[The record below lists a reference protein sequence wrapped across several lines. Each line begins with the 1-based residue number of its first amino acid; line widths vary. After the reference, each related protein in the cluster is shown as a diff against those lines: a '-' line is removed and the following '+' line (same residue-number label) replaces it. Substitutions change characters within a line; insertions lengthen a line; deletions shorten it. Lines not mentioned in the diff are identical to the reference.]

1 MRRLL
6 SILCFLLLA
15 SMIGAEGVVLR
26 TAHVDAVS
34 AILYDPDRNLLV
46 TGGVDGKIKVW
57 DLETDALR
65 YSSQISNLAI
75 LDVALHPSRPE
86 VAIVESDE
94 NLRYRLTVWNWEERE
109 VRYIQNLNA
118 QPLHLSYSPQ
128 GNYVMVSEAAFRS
141 MRIFDAQTGREEDY
155 LQRGFGIVS
164 FFAVAQSEARVMTY
178 SARNGEIIYW
188 DLQSG
193 FEIQRSESEPGLEH
207 MGLFGNRRYA
217 AGVRNRTLYL
227 VDVLG
232 GQMVD
237 SIRLGATPLDLV
249 IESDGESVSLLV
261 SEASGELV
269 LQSYALR
276 DGRLNRRYSTTYRD
290 IPEEINLIRYAG
302 EELFAARRDGTIYRY
317 RRYQRTP
324 SVFAENVIQPIT
336 DLAPGDGELVV
347 ATNGRLLTLVSD
359 LFEARDA
366 RLEEVEE
373 MEDSYASLPFSS
385 GVRFAQTPDGTT
397 YVWSNEVRGELYRM
411 GRFSTLLPL
420 DIPLRGQPIGITARL
435 PNRLVVV
442 TRDGRVSI
450 VDTIS
455 REERF
460 SVQALGMETAIETED
475 HGLLIGKSVTGRLDS
490 ALLRIDPGTGET
502 VPLDTELFLI
512 YRLAYDERSRRL
524 YAIGLR
530 RDEEGRVE
538 TVLQSFSGSDL
549 QRRRTLFSVDGE
561 FLNADLAV
569 DSDQREVFTT
579 LGESGVRRYDGSR
592 FEEFAKDAHQ
602 TRMMSLFSGL
612 VLGLN
617 RDGSLSI
624 WSRRTREY
632 LATFYVVGPRQWL
645 AVTAEGRYIASRGLT
660 AQEFLSA
667 PEDQEVSR
675 YRVQL

>member
-1 MRRLL
+1 VRRLL
-6 SILCFLLLA
+6 IILGFLLLA
-15 SMIGAEGVVLR
+15 STVGAEGVVLR
-26 TAHVDAVS
+26 TAHVDSVS
-34 AILYDPDRNLLV
+34 AMLFDQDRNLLV

-94 NLRYRLTVWNWEERE
+94 NLRYRLTVWNWEDRE
-109 VRYIQNLNA
+109 VRYTRNLDA
-118 QPLHLSYSPQ
+118 QPLHLAYSPQ
-128 GNYVMVSEAAFRS
+128 GTFVVVSEAAFRS
-141 MRIFDAQTGREEDY
+141 MRLFDARTGREEEY

-164 FFAVAQSEARVMTY
+164 YFAVAQSEARIMTY
-178 SARNGEIIYW
+178 SATNGEIIYW

-207 MGLFGNRRYA
+207 MRLFGNRRYA

-232 GQMVD
+232 GQVVD
-237 SIRLGATPLDLV
+237 SISLGATPVDLV

-276 DGRLNRRYSTTYRD
+276 NGRLNRRYSTTYRD
-290 IPEEINLIRYAG
+290 IPEGINLIRYAG
-302 EELFAARRDGTIYRY
+302 DELFAARRDGTIYRY
-317 RRYQRTP
+317 RGYQRNP
-324 SVFAENVIQPIT
+324 ALFAENVIQPIT
-336 DLAPGDGELVV
+336 DIAPGDGELLI
-347 ATNGRLLTLVSD
+347 ASNGRLLTLDSD
-359 LFEARDA
+359 LFEARDV
-366 RLEEVEE
+366 RLEDVER
-373 MEDSYASLPFSS
+373 MEDSYVSLPFSA
-385 GVRFAQTPDGTT
+385 GVRFTQTPDGTT
-397 YVWSNEVRGELYRM
+397 YIWSDESRAGLFRM
-411 GRFSTLLPL
+411 GRFSTILPL
-420 DIPLRGQPIGITARL
+420 ELPVRGQPTVITAML
-435 PNRLVVV
+435 PNRLVLV
-442 TRDGRVSI
+442 TRDGRVAI
-450 VDTIS
+450 IDAIS
-455 REERF
+455 REELF
-460 SVQALGMETAIETED
+460 TVQALGIETAIETED

-490 ALLRIDPGTGET
+490 ALLRIDPATGET

-512 YRLAYDERSRRL
+512 YRLGYDERSRRL

-530 RDEEGRVE
+530 RDAEDRIE
-538 TVLQSFSGSDL
+538 TVLQSFSGGDL

-569 DSDQREVFTT
+569 DSAEREVFTT

-592 FEEFAKDAHQ
+592 FQEFARDAHQ
-602 TRMMSLFSGL
+602 TRTMSLFSGL

-624 WSRRTREY
+624 WSRQTREY
-632 LATFYVVGPRQWL
+632 LATFYVLGSRQWIAL
-645 AVTAEGRYIASRGLT
+645 TADGKFIASRGLDP
-660 AQEFLSA
+660 EEYLSA
-667 PEDQEVSR
+667 PEDETVSE
-675 YRVQL
+675 YRVRL

>member
-1 MRRLL
+1 MRRLF
-6 SILCFLLLA
+6 SVIVFLCLA
-15 SMIGAEGVVLR
+15 SMVGAEGVVLR
-26 TAHVDAVS
+26 TAHVDSVS
-34 AILYDPDRNLLV
+34 AMLFDDDRNLLV

-57 DLETDALR
+57 DFATDDLL

-94 NLRYRLTVWNWEERE
+94 NLRYRLTVWNWEEQE
-109 VRYIQNLNA
+109 VRYTRNLGA

-128 GNYVMVSEAAFRS
+128 GTYVVVSEASFRS
-141 MRIFDAQTGREEDY
+141 MRIFDARTGREEEY

-164 FFAVAQSEARVMTY
+164 YFAVAQSEGRIMTY
-178 SARNGEIIYW
+178 SANNGEIIYW

-207 MGLFGNRRYA
+207 MRLFGNRRYA

-232 GQMVD
+232 GQVVD
-237 SIRLGATPLDLV
+237 SISLGATALDLV
-249 IESDGESVSLLV
+249 IETDGHSVSLLV

-276 DGRLNRRYSTTYRD
+276 NGRLNRRYSTTNRN
-290 IPEEINLIRYAG
+290 IPAEVNLIRYAG
-302 EELFAARRDGTIYRY
+302 EELLAARRDGTIYRY

-324 SVFAENVIQPIT
+324 ALFAENIIQPIT
-336 DLAPGDGELVV
+336 DMAPGDGTLQI
-347 ATNGRLLTLVSD
+347 ASNGRLLTLASD
-359 LFEARDA
+359 LFRDREARLD
-366 RLEEVEE
+366 EVEE
-373 MEDSYASLPFSS
+373 IEDSYLPLSFSS
-385 GVRFAQTPDGTT
+385 GVRITQTPDGTT
-397 YVWSNEVRGELYRM
+397 YLWSDRSQGQFYRM

-420 DIPLRGQPIGITARL
+420 EIPLRTQPTVVTAGVS
-435 PNRLVVV
+435 NRLVVV

-450 VDTIS
+450 VNTIS
-455 REERF
+455 REEVF
-460 SVQALGMETAIETED
+460 SVQALGIETAIETED

-490 ALLRIDPGTGET
+490 ALLRIDPSTGER

-512 YRLAYDERSRRL
+512 YRLGYDDRSRRL

-530 RDEEGRVE
+530 RDSQNRIE
-538 TVLQSFSGSDL
+538 TVLQSFSGNQL

-569 DSDQREVFTT
+569 DRRLREVFTT
-579 LGESGVRRYDGSR
+579 LGESGVRRYNGSR

-602 TRMMSLFSGL
+602 TRTIRLFNGL

-624 WSRRTREY
+624 WSRETRDY
-632 LATFYVVGPRQWL
+632 LATFYVVGPREWL
-645 AVTAEGRYIASRGLT
+645 TVTAEGNFIASRGVDP
-660 AQEFLSA
+660 EEYLSA
-667 PEDQEVSR
+667 PRGKSVSE
-675 YRVQL
+675 YRIKL